1 MPSVIF
7 FERSLHAGF
16 SVGAHTHTVT
26 HTPHH
31 HQVSCLARSQ
41 HDIQGPFQQSLQTT
55 KEDVNVS
62 FPEWKEAGPRVP
74 RAKRGFAVQEAASEH
89 RADGELR
96 GPVRCSSFH

>member
-1 MPSVIF
+1 MQGLAWEPIHTQ
-7 FERSLHAGF
+7 LH
-16 SVGAHTHTVT
+16 T

-41 HDIQGPFQQSLQTT
+41 HDILGPFQQSLQTT

-74 RAKRGFAVQEAASEH
+74 RVPQAWLC
-89 RADGELR
+89 RAG
-96 GPVRCSSFH
+96 GSQ